1 MRIGIIESIPPLHDT
16 KTINIGQAGNGVNA
30 DDGNHR
36 NIAMSTAIAYFQ
48 KYAGS
53 QIT

>member
-1 MRIGIIESIPPLHDT
+1 MRIGIIDLVPPAHNA
-16 KTINIGQAGNGVNA
+16 KAINIGQAGNGVKA